1 MSETNHELSP
11 EYFNQLLTT
20 KFTNDQYEIN
30 FEKNTPNVLTITFK
44 HRTSG
49 EEKSSDVGLQKNDK
63 GELIVTMLNYKLYF
77 QLIAPNVYSSFVEK
91 IVAGTE
97 EFITILND
105 QLVSVTDDTGIVA
118 ENNKRY
124 LNIKDVSDY
133 DDIQAQ

>member
-1 MSETNHELSP
+1 MSDTNHELSP
-11 EYFNQLLTT
+11 EYFDQLLTT

-30 FEKNTPNVLTITFK
+30 FAKNTPNVLTITFK
-44 HRTSG
+44 HRISG

-91 IVAGTE
+91 IVAGPE